1 MIRAAIYGY
10 GNLGQA
16 LCRALRA
23 APDFILQGIYTH
35 RTQTLS
41 AQQPLPFFDAQQIFS
56 ADVQVVFNCGGSA
69 TQLPRTTPVL
79 AQHFCVVD
87 SFDDHGRIPAHFVAV
102 DASARAASTLCV
114 ISAGWDPGLFS
125 LFRILGDA
133 FLPGCTPV
141 TLWGPGVSQ
150 GHSDALRRLPDV
162 QDAREYT
169 VPLPEARRAARQGR
183 PVSAAAGHRRIC
195 YVVPRPGA
203 DLPQLENTIRTLPG
217 YFAGY
222 DTEIHFISQQQLDAR
237 HTALPHGG
245 EVIAASPALP
255 GRGTDGLQL
264 MELQL
269 SLQSNPAFTAGI
281 LLGCGRAA
289 VRLWQR
295 GETGCRTMADLP
307 PTLYAAEDGAV
318 LRARYL

>member
-16 LCRALRA
+16 LCRALKA
-23 APDFILQGIYTH
+23 APDFTLQGIYTH
-35 RTQTLS
+35 RAQTLS

-87 SFDDHGRIPAHFVAV
+87 SFDDHRRIPSHFAAV
-102 DASARAASTLCV
+102 DAAARAASTLCV

-125 LFRILGDA
+125 LFRILSRA
-133 FLPGCTPV
+133 FLPECTPV
-141 TLWGPGVSQ
+141 TLWGPGISQ
-150 GHSDALRRLPDV
+150 GHSDALRRLPGV

-183 PVSAAAGHRRIC
+183 PVAAADGHRRVC
-195 YVVPRPGA
+195 CVAPCPDA
-203 DLPQLENTIRTLPG
+203 DLQQLEYAIRTMPG

-222 DTEIHFISQQQLDAR
+222 ETEVRFISQQQLHAQ
-237 HTALPHGG
+237 HAALPHGG
-245 EVIAASPALP
+245 QVIAATPSDRKA
-255 GRGTDGLQL
+255 GEQQL
-264 MELQL
+264 MELRL
-269 SLQSNPAFTAGI
+269 ALQSNPAFTAGI

-289 VRLWQR
+289 VRLRQL

-307 PTLYAAEDGAV
+307 PALYSAEESSTLLERD
-318 LRARYL
+318 L